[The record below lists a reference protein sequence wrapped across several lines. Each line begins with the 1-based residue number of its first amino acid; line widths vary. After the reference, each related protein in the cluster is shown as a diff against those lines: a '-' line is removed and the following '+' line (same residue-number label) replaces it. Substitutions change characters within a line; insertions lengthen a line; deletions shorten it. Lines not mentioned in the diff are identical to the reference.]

1 MRVLLTLLI
10 LSCLCGTS
18 AVAQALRPG
27 DAIDISVWQDSKLDR
42 RVIVSPTG
50 TISFPLAGH
59 IRAGGLT
66 PQALEKVLQE
76 KLRSNYNDRLDITV
90 ALVSSRDDDDLKPR
104 VYVTGEVLKPGPY
117 VLLGKIS
124 LMQSIAMAG
133 GLGPFA
139 EKHRVQ
145 LHRKV
150 GGAETVF
157 LFDYSAFESRT
168 DLSGNVE
175 VRGGDVIV
183 VPERGLLGGL
193 FGGLLD

>member
-1 MRVLLTLLI
+1 MRVLITLL
-10 LSCLCGTS
+10 LLWGFGTS
-18 AVAQALRPG
+18 AVAQTLQPG
-27 DAIDISVWQDSKLDR
+27 DTIDISVWQDSKLDR
-42 RVIVSPTG
+42 RVVVSPSG

-59 IRAGGLT
+59 IRAGGLS
-66 PQALEKVLQE
+66 PEALEKVLQE
-76 KLRSNYNDRLDITV
+76 KLKSNFNDRLDITV

-117 VLLGKIS
+117 VLLGKIN
-124 LMQSIAMAG
+124 LMQTIAMAG

-150 GGAETVF
+150 GGVESVI

-168 DLSGNVE
+168 DLSGNIE
-175 VRGGDVIV
+175 VKGGDVVV

>member
-1 MRVLLTLLI
+1 MRVLLTLSML
-10 LSCLCGTS
+10 LCLFGTS
-18 AVAQALRPG
+18 AVAQALKPG
-27 DAIDISVWQDSKLDR
+27 DTIDISVWQDSKLDR
-42 RVIVSPTG
+42 RVMVSPTG

-59 IRAGGLT
+59 IQASGLS

-76 KLRSNYNDRLDITV
+76 KLHSNYNDRLDITV
-90 ALVSSRDDDDLKPR
+90 ALVSGRDDDDLKPR

-124 LMQSIAMAG
+124 LMDCIAMAG

-150 GGAETVF
+150 GGVETVF
-157 LFDYSAFESRT
+157 VFDYSAFESRT
-168 DLSGNVE
+168 DLSGNAG

-183 VPERGLLGGL
+183 VPERGLLSGL